1 MTSPA
6 PGPGTLRERKKQRV
20 REEIY
25 NAALD
30 LLAEQP
36 YDKVSVDDICARAQ
50 VGRATFFRFYGTKAG
65 LLAEFNRRLAELPH
79 ASRIRWEQ
87 RRAKL
92 AGFRAG
98 WDFYRKNNDAQPG
111 WLSPSSLT

>member
-1 MTSPA
+1 MTSSA

-50 VGRATFFRFYGTKAG
+50 VGRATFFRFYGSKAGRKLQSPVVGITADGAGYLLVTKAG
-65 LLAEFNRRLAELPH
+65 NVYPFHTAFYGSKAGHSLP
-79 ASRIRWEQ
+79 APVVGITAAR
-87 RRAKL
+87 
-92 AGFRAG
+92 
-98 WDFYRKNNDAQPG
+98 
-111 WLSPSSLT
+111 